1 MKPTMRRGVKAEDVA
16 DAAPLVHEMGH
27 RYLRHLTTAVFLGGL
42 SSGTAEARMYDI
54 QKTMW
59 EWVIASGWNSKV
71 PVWKTVADLL
81 HQLGFTGVVST
92 SLVINTLQLNLSHVS
107 TLHPRE
113 DEESFIDRMAKVA
126 ATKYGYDTQFK
137 E

>member
-1 MKPTMRRGVKAEDVA
+1 MRRGVKAEDVA

-27 RYLRHLTTAVFLGGL
+27 VGHDKYGSITCGQCYQRYLRHLTTAVFLGGL

-71 PVWKTVADLL
+71 
-81 HQLGFTGVVST
+81 GGGT
-92 SLVINTLQLNLSHVS
+92 SVEVT
-107 TLHPRE
+107 
-113 DEESFIDRMAKVA
+113 
-126 ATKYGYDTQFK
+126 
-137 E
+137 